1 MMMIV
6 GDRGIYKRGT
16 AAADNG
22 GMGEWRIM
30 KRNITIVAVVV
41 SAVVLAGCSAP
52 SELGR
57 MAADVQSAQETSGTV
72 DAEPPA
78 FHFASGTL
86 ELGDFEY
93 AEIKDDFFD
102 PCTEISAE
110 EFAAQGLRPVSGTIH
125 DPEADTRGCGLVRK
139 GGDIV
144 YFIGT
149 TPSIEDALNR
159 TVGFIG
165 KDVSDVIP
173 NAFLFEGRDPDVF
186 GCVAA
191 VNTRRGQL
199 SLAAAVNR
207 VPYEMDE
214 LCASALKEL
223 EKLYRD

>member
-1 MMMIV
+1 
-6 GDRGIYKRGT
+6 
-16 AAADNG
+16 
-22 GMGEWRIM
+22 M
-30 KRNITIVAVVV
+30 KRSVAVWIGV
-41 SAVVLAGCSAP
+41 AVTLGLSGCAAP

-57 MAADVQSAQETSGTV
+57 MAADVQSSQETSGTV
-72 DAEPPA
+72 DSEPPA

-93 AEIKDDFFD
+93 AEIKDNFFD

-159 TVGFIG
+159 TDGFIG
-165 KDVSDVIP
+165 EDVSDVIP

-199 SLAAAVNR
+199 SLAAAVNG

-223 EKLYRD
+223 ENLYRY

>member
-1 MMMIV
+1 MEDHEAHHHNCCRCGHRCRACGLFCAERAGANGRGYTERA
-6 GDRGIYKRGT
+6 GDT
-16 AAADNG
+16 G
-22 GMGEWRIM
+22 G
-30 KRNITIVAVVV
+30 
-41 SAVVLAGCSAP
+41 S
-52 SELGR
+52 
-57 MAADVQSAQETSGTV
+57 
-72 DAEPPA
+72 EPPA

-93 AEIKDDFFD
+93 AEVKDDLFD

-110 EFAAQGLRPVSGTIH
+110 EFAAQGLKPVSGTIH
-125 DPEADTRGCGLVRK
+125 SYGAGSRGCGLLRE
-139 GGDIV
+139 GDDIV

-159 TVGFIG
+159 TDGYIG

-173 NAFLFEGRDPDVF
+173 NAFLFEGREPDVV

-199 SLAAAVNR
+199 SLAAAVSR
-207 VPYEMDE
+207 VPHEMDE

-223 EKLYRD
+223 EELYSA